1 MSEHTAVDDGLGELS
16 FADGPWNF
24 SKAPSDASFLDFG
37 PLKVVRREGLKARLE
52 ADPIKGK
59 IGAVSIKVN
68 DAEVQLQVIT
78 APAGQDYW
86 SVVRKNLLA
95 KLRASAGS
103 QQAIEGRFGP
113 EIIATVASR
122 GRNGI
127 LGDAVMRLVGV
138 DGDRW
143 LLRAVVTGPGA
154 TSDATVARV
163 DALLS
168 QCAVERGSEAVG
180 AGTVLPLKPPAGVKV
195 DTEAPS
201 A

>member
-1 MSEHTAVDDGLGELS
+1 MSEHTVVDDGLGDIDL
-16 FADGPWNF
+16 ADGPWDYA
-24 SKAPSDASFLDFG
+24 SAPSDAAFLDFG

-52 ADPIKGK
+52 GDPILGK
-59 IGAVSIKVN
+59 IGAVSVKVN
-68 DAEVQLQVIT
+68 EAEVQLQVIT
-78 APAGQDYW
+78 APAGQAYW
-86 SVVRKNLLA
+86 SVVRKALLA
-95 KLRASAGS
+95 KLRESAGS

-113 EIIATVASR
+113 ELIATVV
-122 GRNGI
+122 GRRRDGL
-127 LGDAVMRLVGV
+127 LGDSVMRLVGI

-168 QCAVERGSEAVG
+168 QCAVDRGSEALA
-180 AGTVLPLKPPAGVKV
+180 AGTVLPLKPPAGTKV
-195 DTEAPS
+195 EAPS